1 MKILFTGGGSG
12 GHFYPI
18 IAVAEEINKIIER
31 DHLLN
36 AQLYFAAPDPYNR
49 ALLQENGILFKRVSA
64 GKMRRYF
71 SLLNFLDMFKTAAG
85 ILRAGLLLYSI
96 FPDVIFSK
104 GGYASFPILFA
115 ARLFGIPVIIH
126 ESDSVPGKTNIWAGK
141 FAKRIAVSY
150 ADAGSFFPADKVA
163 QTGNPVRHEML
174 MVQKK
179 GAHEFLKLEHDIP
192 VIFILGGSQ
201 GAQIINN
208 TVLDA
213 LPALLEKYQI
223 VHQTGENNFKSIVNT
238 ASVILKG
245 NRHEARYRP
254 FPYLNSLAMKMSA
267 GIADLIISRAGS
279 TIFEIALWGTPSI
292 IVPITDS
299 NGDHQRSNAFS
310 YARTGACLVIEENNL
325 AANVLISDINRI
337 MENEEERKRM
347 IAGTRLFARL
357 DAASK
362 IAEEIVKIALEHE
375 K

>member
-49 ALLQENGILFKRVSA
+49 ALLQENGIMFKRVSA

-71 SLLNFLDMFKTAAG
+71 SLLNFLDMFKTGAG
-85 ILRAGLLLYSI
+85 ILRAGLLLYAI

-115 ARLFGIPVIIH
+115 ARLFGIPVVIH
-126 ESDSVPGKTNIWAGK
+126 ESDSVPGKTNVWAGK
-141 FAKRIAVSY
+141 FAQRIAVSY
-150 ADAGSFFPADKVA
+150 PEAGTFFPKDKVA
-163 QTGNPVRHEML
+163 QTGNPIRQEML

-179 GAHEFLKLEHDIP
+179 GAHEFLKLEHGTPTIL
-192 VIFILGGSQ
+192 ILGGSQ

-208 TVLDA
+208 VVLDA
-213 LPALLEKYQI
+213 LPQLVEKYQVI
-223 VHQTGENNFKSIVNT
+223 HQTGENNFKSIAST

-279 TIFEIALWGTPSI
+279 TIFEIAAWGTPSI
-292 IVPITDS
+292 IIPITDS
-299 NGDHQRSNAFS
+299 NGDHQRSNAFA
-310 YARTGACLVIEENNL
+310 YAATGACLVIEENNL

-337 MENEEERKRM
+337 MENQEERQHM
-347 IAGTRLFARL
+347 IAGTRLFVRL